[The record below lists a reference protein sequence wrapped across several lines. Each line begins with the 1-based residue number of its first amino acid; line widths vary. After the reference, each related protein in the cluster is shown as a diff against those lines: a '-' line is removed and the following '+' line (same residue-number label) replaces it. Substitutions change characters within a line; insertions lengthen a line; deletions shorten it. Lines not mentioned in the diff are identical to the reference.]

1 MPSLRELTRPC
12 RPGDWRAFDWRHRE
26 LIAGRAEIG
35 KKVEVVFNGMRL
47 TTDQAHQ
54 TAAKL
59 TMNWCRRRLLFQE
72 DDLVHDADAK
82 ASVTTVNSV
91 SLQPMLARRQALA
104 FSNHFAWLATQQD
117 PEAFEPFAVHMPL
130 VATPSNE

>member
-1 MPSLRELTRPC
+1 MRSLRELPRPC
-12 RPGDWRAFDWRHRE
+12 RPGDWRTFDWRHRE

-59 TMNWCRRRLLFQE
+59 TMNWCRRHLLFQE

-91 SLQPMLARRQALA
+91 SLQPVFAPTQA
-104 FSNHFAWLATQQD
+104 FALPNRTWT
-117 PEAFEPFAVHMPL
+117 
-130 VATPSNE
+130 